1 MKTPTQLFRRATAG
15 AALVEYGLLVGLVA
29 VVAIG
34 SVAAMGSEVRATFAG
49 VSAALSGA
57 IGSDAAVDAEEALE
71 VPLAA
76 VGEYAVTVG
85 YAGNYRGYM
94 SPQFSTNAGSI
105 ERTTGPFELL
115 SLLTYTVDNTF
126 WFTVADD
133 VRSEMAGMHTLD
145 CGTFGEFLFAD
156 VKAISFTDSGGIP
169 RTWTRWDNAPL
180 PAEGSTLECRLIAQ

>member
-1 MKTPTQLFRRATAG
+1 MKTPTHLFRRATAG

-34 SVAAMGSEVRATFAG
+34 SVASMGSEVRATFAG

-57 IGSDAAVDAEEALE
+57 IGAEAADEVEEVSVAP
-71 VPLAA
+71 VPA

-94 SPQFSTNAGSI
+94 SPQFSTSAGSI
-105 ERTTGPFELL
+105 ERTTGPYELL

-133 VRSEMAGMHTLD
+133 VRDEMAGMHALD
-145 CGTFGEFLFAD
+145 CGDFGEFLFAD
-156 VKAISFTDSGGIP
+156 VKSISFTDGGGIP
-169 RTWTRWDNAPL
+169 RTWTRWDDAQI
-180 PAEGSTLECRLIAQ
+180 PADGSTLECRLIAQ